1 MSWTRFHIEC
11 PVASRWK
18 SRKSS
23 VTIMHPEQI
32 TENDLV
38 YPAPAPVTEI
48 QPILD
53 AENITLAWPRPDGRI
68 DEYFIRWFPLDAPEQ
83 DLAKTIPGDIGTE
96 GINRLV
102 KVDSFVFSTC

>member
-11 PVASRWK
+11 PVASHWK
-18 SRKSS
+18 SRKSL
-23 VTIMHPEQI
+23 VTITILSRSIP
-32 TENDLV
+32 NDLV
-38 YPAPAPVTEI
+38 HPAPAPVTEI

>member
-1 MSWTRFHIEC
+1 M
-11 PVASRWK
+11 
-18 SRKSS
+18 
-23 VTIMHPEQI
+23 
-32 TENDLV
+32 
-38 YPAPAPVTEI
+38 TEI

-68 DEYFIRWFPLDAPEQ
+68 DEYFIRWFPLDAPEE

-102 KVDSFVFSTC
+102 KVDFFVFFNLLRF

>member
-1 MSWTRFHIEC
+1 M
-11 PVASRWK
+11 
-18 SRKSS
+18 
-23 VTIMHPEQI
+23 
-32 TENDLV
+32 
-38 YPAPAPVTEI
+38 TEI

-83 DLAKTIPGDIGTE
+83 DLAKTIPGNIGTE

-102 KVDSFVFSTC
+102 KVDFLYFQPVEVLAYSMFTSRCSSQA

>member
-1 MSWTRFHIEC
+1 M
-11 PVASRWK
+11 
-18 SRKSS
+18 
-23 VTIMHPEQI
+23 
-32 TENDLV
+32 
-38 YPAPAPVTEI
+38 TEI

-102 KVDSFVFSTC
+102 KVDSLYFQPVEVLAYPMFTFRCSSQA

>member
-1 MSWTRFHIEC
+1 M
-11 PVASRWK
+11 
-18 SRKSS
+18 
-23 VTIMHPEQI
+23 
-32 TENDLV
+32 
-38 YPAPAPVTEI
+38 TEI

-102 KVDSFVFSTC
+102 KVDFLYFQPVVALAYPMFTSRCSSQA

>member
-1 MSWTRFHIEC
+1 M
-11 PVASRWK
+11 
-18 SRKSS
+18 
-23 VTIMHPEQI
+23 
-32 TENDLV
+32 
-38 YPAPAPVTEI
+38 

-68 DEYFIRWFPLDAPEQ
+68 DEYFIRWFPLDAPEE

-102 KVDSFVFSTC
+102 KVDFQPVEVLAYPMFTSRCSSQA